1 MLFKIFKP
9 FVFMNSPNL
18 VSSKC
23 LFGELENY
31 LYNDYMI
38 TQKRFTTS
46 KTKKGLDN

>member
-1 MLFKIFKP
+1 MLFEIIKP

-23 LFGELENY
+23 FFGELEKY

-38 TQKRFTTS
+38 ASNWFTTR
-46 KTKKGLDN
+46 TKKGLDS